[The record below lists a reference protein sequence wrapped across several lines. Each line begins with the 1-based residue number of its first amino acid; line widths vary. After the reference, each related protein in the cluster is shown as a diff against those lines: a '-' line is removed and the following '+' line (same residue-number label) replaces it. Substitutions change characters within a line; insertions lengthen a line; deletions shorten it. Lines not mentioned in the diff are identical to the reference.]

1 MKIKLFTIGPEEN
14 GKDINNII
22 NNFIKDKKVI
32 DIKMSTDSVVLRK
45 NVMDTEVN
53 ICTTLLI
60 MYEEK

>member
-22 NNFIKDKKVI
+22 INFIKDKKVI

>member
-60 MYEEK
+60 MYEE

>member
-14 GKDINNII
+14 GKNINNII

>member
-45 NVMDTEVN
+45 IKYREG
-53 ICTTLLI
+53 I
-60 MYEEK
+60 